1 MKISQY
7 VRIYPEQI
15 LLNGHIITTESTG
28 AEMLVEVYRK
38 KINDYPKF
46 FKMDDLSRLGF
57 IASEL
62 LLQNEKDRLHDSE
75 HRAIMLFNSSSSIDN
90 DRRYQKTID
99 SLDNYYPSP
108 SLFVY
113 TLPNI
118 VAGEIAIRNKY
129 YGETSFYVLDK
140 FDARIIWQTVDTAF
154 CDADTTSVMCG
165 WLECD
170 EKDTF
175 DVCMFIVGED
185 GDSEFN
191 IENINKQYNNR

>member
-7 VRIYPEQI
+7 VRIHPEQI

-75 HRAIMLFNSSSSIDN
+75 NRAIMLFNSSSSIDN

-108 SLFVY
+108 SLFV
-113 TLPNI
+113 
-118 VAGEIAIRNKY
+118 
-129 YGETSFYVLDK
+129 S
-140 FDARIIWQTVDTAF
+140 
-154 CDADTTSVMCG
+154 
-165 WLECD
+165 
-170 EKDTF
+170 
-175 DVCMFIVGED
+175 
-185 GDSEFN
+185 
-191 IENINKQYNNR
+191 